1 MMDILTA
8 FLMLMPAWLKY
19 FTLLQWAAPLI
30 VRMALAQI
38 ERQGPEPLIAIE
50 DVMHRVAPRA
60 VFLIHGTLDN
70 RFRPDHSR
78 VLFDM
83 VDTKHKGAAAQECY
97 LWRDDRVGCNDRMGP
112 VGTAERSGR
121 ALDRA
126 GRHAHRSVRQQPA
139 RVLAARARL
148 PGGSSLEHGV
158 SMCTVLAAPN
168 APCTKREGERTRRPL
183 ALNYQTVQAYRPS
196 WVVRRW
202 TFVWCRPLDPWHG
215 PSDGFDHCK

>member
-1 MMDILTA
+1 MIAAACKTLPPGERLIDVVVAESPYRSPAVGMMDILTA

-83 VDTKHKGAAAQECY
+83 VDTKHKGAPAKG
-97 LWRDDRVGCNDRMGP
+97 LVTMTGWSLTVGWGSFLCKK
-112 VGTAERSGR
+112 SGR

-126 GRHAHRSVRQQPA
+126 GRHAHR
-139 RVLAARARL
+139 
-148 PGGSSLEHGV
+148 GV
-158 SMCTVLAAPN
+158 
-168 APCTKREGERTRRPL
+168 
-183 ALNYQTVQAYRPS
+183 
-196 WVVRRW
+196 
-202 TFVWCRPLDPWHG
+202 
-215 PSDGFDHCK
+215 